1 MCVVDVGASV
11 FSYDIGDIS
20 VCFVVKIRHQH
31 RKNGKLRFLIFSSR
45 SNQYLEISHEILV
58 QKCKKITHMNWFRL
72 SLTVLSFQSTGS

>member
-11 FSYDIGDIS
+11 FSYDIGDISVCFGDIS

-31 RKNGKLRFLIFSSR
+31 RKNGKLRFLIFSSL

-58 QKCKKITHMNWFRL
+58 QKCKKITHMNWF
-72 SLTVLSFQSTGS
+72 